1 MTQRSLPLLE
11 GGLRL
16 PPHQP
21 SLSWPR
27 FTVSHTHSH
36 IAKLR
41 ERSVKWDIEDLKYH
55 NGNIFHY
62 KYGGKERIGAVLFQF
77 RFPVWCLLTFILLS
91 LISVSYNDCVLTQRT
106 MLLFLIGGQD
116 RTTEQRPELCWRV
129 RTSYNNID
137 SANVVGYFLAVR
149 KIAVENLLTQWLN
162 VSTRDCSQGMFL
174 LGSSSSRVYM
184 ETFV

>member
-116 RTTEQRPELCWRV
+116 RTTEERPELWRV